1 VQSPFSALSQF
12 EQEFYG
18 TSEGF
23 KPLKEELEGLPW
35 VYIGDHFLS
44 PKALAFDSPTTHLPL
59 FSACET

>member
-1 VQSPFSALSQF
+1 LK
-12 EQEFYG
+12 
-18 TSEGF
+18 T
-23 KPLKEELEGLPW
+23 LKEELEGLPW